1 MAFSR
6 TSGRGRFRELMRRAR
21 TSRFSRASGW
31 IGFVEHLVHDLAEGW
46 RGAALGEGPQGGQ
59 RFWSPHP
66 PQRAHPG
73 LEEIQILLVPEEAP
87 DDGTPFRPGEVVAEL
102 QGEVLQFHRA
112 RDAMADWCFDGTDE
126 MAKKKGGW
134 RRRIL
139 LGLAWMVGA
148 GIAVCVL
155 LVLVF
160 RFVPVPVSGLMVQR
174 RLEGWSGHKPYT
186 SHHRWVPLEEIS
198 PSLGVAVIAAED
210 QTFTEHFGFDWQ
222 AIEKAV
228 QHNEHSRRKRGASTV
243 SQQTAKNLFLWNS
256 RSWTRKG
263 LEAWFTLL
271 IEVGWSKKR
280 ILEVYL
286 NIVEFGDGVYGAEAA
301 ARTYFGKPAKRLTP
315 SEAALL
321 AAVLPNP
328 RKFRAN
334 APNDYVRGRQAW
346 ILNQMRQ
353 LGGEQLVKDLES

>member
-1 MAFSR
+1 MVKK
-6 TSGRGRFRELMRRAR
+6 RGFM
-21 TSRFSRASGW
+21 
-31 IGFVEHLVHDLAEGW
+31 
-46 RGAALGEGPQGGQ
+46 
-59 RFWSPHP
+59 
-66 PQRAHPG
+66 
-73 LEEIQILLVPEEAP
+73 
-87 DDGTPFRPGEVVAEL
+87 
-102 QGEVLQFHRA
+102 
-112 RDAMADWCFDGTDE
+112 
-126 MAKKKGGW
+126 
-134 RRRIL
+134 RRIL
-139 LGLAWMVGA
+139 RGLAWAVGLFLA
-148 GIAVCVL
+148 LNIV

-174 RLEGWSGHKPYT
+174 RIEAWTGDKPYT
-186 SHHRWVPLEEIS
+186 SRHRWVPLEEIS
-198 PSLGVAVIAAED
+198 PSLGAAVIAAED
-210 QTFTEHFGFDWQ
+210 QTFTDHFGFNWQ

-271 IEVGWSKKR
+271 IEAGWSKRR

-301 ARTYFGKPAKRLTP
+301 SHIYFGKPAKRLTP
-315 SEAALL
+315 SESALL

-328 RKFRAN
+328 RKFKAN
-334 APNDYVRGRQAW
+334 APSEYIRGRQIW

-353 LGGEQLVKDLES
+353 LGGDQVVKDLES